1 MGIVEKMVVRVIL
14 RKIGNGFG
22 LSKGE
27 KMEQRRTYE
36 KLDRPEVLAAL
47 LYPRQGTTP
56 LPAGA
61 QDHEIEVA
69 PGVTLGARF
78 FLSPDPAAVNL
89 LFFHGNGEVVSDY
102 DEVGPRYTEQG
113 INFLA
118 VDYRGYGR
126 STGTPT
132 VSAMIRDAH
141 SVLSWVTAWLA
152 EQGCTGHLVAMGRS
166 LGSVSAIELASS
178 EEVIAGLIVESGIA
192 QTLPLLRTIGLDVQA
207 LSIDEAD
214 GFGNL
219 EKICQVQKPTYIL
232 HAQHDQIIPLIQAE
246 ELQSLCGARSKEFQM
261 IPGAD
266 HNNILERTGKLYFQA
281 IKQFLR
287 RVGKSH
293 GPRRAGLRG

>member
-1 MGIVEKMVVRVIL
+1 MGIVEKVS
-14 RKIGNGFG
+14 GPGCEDGWEGFCAG
-22 LSKGE
+22 KE
-27 KMEQRRTYE
+27 EQMEQTRTYE
-36 KLDRPEVLAAL
+36 KLDRAEVAGAL
-47 LYPRQGTTP
+47 FYARQETTP
-56 LPAGA
+56 LPDGA
-61 QDHEIEVA
+61 QDYEIEVA
-69 PGVTLGARF
+69 PGVVLGARF
-78 FLSPDPAAVNL
+78 FLAPDPAAVNL

-102 DEVGPRYTEQG
+102 DEVGPKYTEQG

-126 STGTPT
+126 STGTPSVT
-132 VSAMIRDAH
+132 AMIEDAH
-141 SVLSWVTAWLA
+141 RVLRWVEAWLA
-152 EQGCTGHLVAMGRS
+152 GEGRTGRIVAMGRS
-166 LGSVSAIELASS
+166 LGSVAAIELAAS
-178 EEVIAGLIVESGIA
+178 EESVAGLIVESGIA

-207 LSIDEAD
+207 LGLAEAD

-219 EKICQVQKPTYIL
+219 EKIARVEKPTYIL

-293 GPRRAGLRG
+293 GPRRSGIRG